1 VKESSLAHYYKF
13 FGNLVDLDCIIQ
25 DLKLV
30 LAKTEDIDFPEH
42 ENGLIADIFP
52 DITRKSFIVSL
63 LITLD
68 EQFKVYCGILKET
81 TGQTLKWNELKGSA
95 LERFITYSTKVCG
108 FATIS
113 DNSSKQLLTGLI
125 EVRNCIVHNSSC
137 LDGFGK
143 RKVIESFAAQIDGV
157 TIEDDIVY
165 LNVEGCINCADLV
178 FGFMSKAYD
187 VGLEQFPKE
196 H

>member
-1 VKESSLAHYYKF
+1 VKESSLAHHYKF

-30 LAKTEDIDFPEH
+30 LAKTEEIDFPDH
-42 ENGLIADIFP
+42 ENGLTADVFP

-68 EQFKVYCGILKET
+68 EQFKVYCGILKES

-108 FATIS
+108 LSNIKDDST
-113 DNSSKQLLTGLI
+113 KQLLSGLI
-125 EVRNCIVHNSSC
+125 EVRNCIVHNSSSI
-137 LDGFGK
+137 DGYGK
-143 RKVIESFAAQIDGV
+143 RKIVESFASQIEGIS
-157 TIEDDIVY
+157 IEDDIIY
-165 LNVEGCINCADLV
+165 FSVEACISCADLV
-178 FGFMSKAYD
+178 LEFMSKAYNA
-187 VGLEQFPKE
+187 GLDKFPKE

>member
-1 VKESSLAHYYKF
+1 MEAYYKF
-13 FGNLVDLDCIIQ
+13 FGNLCDLDCIVQ

-68 EQFKVYCGILKET
+68 EQFKVYCGILLET
-81 TGQTLKWNELKGSA
+81 TGQKLKWNDLKGSA
-95 LERFITYSTKVCG
+95 LERFIAYSTKVCG
-108 FATIS
+108 FTHVC
-113 DNSSKQLLTGLI
+113 DHSSKQLLSGLI

-137 LDGFGK
+137 LDGFNK
-143 RKVIESFAAQIDGV
+143 RKVIESFASKIDGI
-157 TIEDDIVY
+157 TIENDIVFF
-165 LNVEGCINCADLV
+165 NIDACISCADLV
-178 FGFMSKAYD
+178 LDFMSKAYSI
-187 VGLEQFPKE
+187 GLEHFPKE
-196 H
+196 QIQAK